1 MVFSGLERS
10 GGESN
15 NCWAWYKRVMDFAC
29 AQRSESGIVGV
40 GVGVGKEEERKVRM
54 VWSSSRAWMDLYSS
68 LGQGVV
74 ISSSLNAINN

>member
-1 MVFSGLERS
+1 
-10 GGESN
+10 
-15 NCWAWYKRVMDFAC
+15 MDLAC

-40 GVGVGKEEERKVRM
+40 PVGVEEKEEEERKVRT

-74 ISSSLNAINN
+74 ISSSLYAIK

>member
-1 MVFSGLERS
+1 
-10 GGESN
+10 
-15 NCWAWYKRVMDFAC
+15 MDFAS
-29 AQRSESGIVGV
+29 AQRSESGVV

-74 ISSSLNAINN
+74 ISSSLYAINN